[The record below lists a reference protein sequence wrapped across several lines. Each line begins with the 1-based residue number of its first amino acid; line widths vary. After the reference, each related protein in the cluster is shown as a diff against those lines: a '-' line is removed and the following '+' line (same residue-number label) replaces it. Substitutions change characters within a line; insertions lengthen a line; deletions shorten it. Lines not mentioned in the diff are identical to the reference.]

1 MMPEFI
7 DVHNE
12 PPPTS
17 RRKKRHAKKNGSG
30 ITRSWIA
37 IVLLAASVTAF
48 TLVFVR
54 GCFDGMVEQTNAGYA
69 PRDIERQYNELQKMR
84 ENPDRVD
91 RSAPCRQ

>member
-1 MMPEFI
+1 MSIMNRPGQAGE
-7 DVHNE
+7 
-12 PPPTS
+12 
-17 RRKKRHAKKNGSG
+17 KKRHAKKNGSG